1 VIIAR
6 SRSSS
11 LLRTQIISV
20 RLETALRSYSALTK
34 NDIIEIEYN
43 MIHFE
48 LLIMETNP
56 EGSGISVI
64 DTDLEV
70 GLSEFQRL
78 ALLY

>member
-1 VIIAR
+1 MSDAGSIYSVIAVLRR
-6 SRSSS
+6 STS
-11 LLRTQIISV
+11 
-20 RLETALRSYSALTK
+20 LETALRSYSALTK

-43 MIHFE
+43 SIHFE

-70 GLSEFQRL
+70 NSLP
-78 ALLY
+78 ALQNAYALI

>member
-1 VIIAR
+1 MSDAGSIYSVIAVLRR
-6 SRSSS
+6 STS
-11 LLRTQIISV
+11 
-20 RLETALRSYSALTK
+20 LETALRSYSALTK

-43 MIHFE
+43 SIHFE

-70 GLSEFQRL
+70 NSLP
-78 ALLY
+78 ALQNALI

>member
-1 VIIAR
+1 VSDAGSIYSAIAVLRR
-6 SRSSS
+6 STS
-11 LLRTQIISV
+11 
-20 RLETALRSYSALTK
+20 LETALRSYSALTK

-43 MIHFE
+43 SIHFE

-70 GLSEFQRL
+70 NSLPAFKML
-78 ALLY
+78 ML

>member
-1 VIIAR
+1 MSDAGSIYSAIAVLRR
-6 SRSSS
+6 STS
-11 LLRTQIISV
+11 
-20 RLETALRSYSALTK
+20 LETALRSYSALTK

-43 MIHFE
+43 SIHFE

-70 GLSEFQRL
+70 NSLP
-78 ALLY
+78 ALQNALI

>member
-1 VIIAR
+1 M
-6 SRSSS
+6 
-11 LLRTQIISV
+11 
-20 RLETALRSYSALTK
+20 RSYSALTK

-43 MIHFE
+43 SIHFE

-70 GLSEFQRL
+70 SYGYVADLGTTCSTFLFRSPFP
-78 ALLY
+78 

>member
-1 VIIAR
+1 MSDAGSIYSAIAVLRR
-6 SRSSS
+6 STS
-11 LLRTQIISV
+11 
-20 RLETALRSYSALTK
+20 LETALRSYSALTK

-43 MIHFE
+43 SIHFE

-70 GLSEFQRL
+70 NSLP
-78 ALLY
+78 ALQNAYALI

>member
-1 VIIAR
+1 MLTR
-6 SRSSS
+6 CCDY
-11 LLRTQIISV
+11 

-43 MIHFE
+43 SIHFE
-48 LLIMETNP
+48 LLIMETVP

-70 GLSEFQRL
+70 NDHTVPRNCGRKSRLISLSC
-78 ALLY
+78 

>member
-1 VIIAR
+1 VSDAGSIYSAIVVLRR
-6 SRSSS
+6 STS
-11 LLRTQIISV
+11 
-20 RLETALRSYSALTK
+20 LETALRSYSALTK

-43 MIHFE
+43 SIHFE

-70 GLSEFQRL
+70 NSLP
-78 ALLY
+78 ALQNALI

>member
-1 VIIAR
+1 MSDAGSIYSAIAVLRR
-6 SRSSS
+6 STS
-11 LLRTQIISV
+11 
-20 RLETALRSYSALTK
+20 LETALRSYSALTK

-43 MIHFE
+43 SIHFE

-70 GLSEFQRL
+70 NSLPAFKML
-78 ALLY
+78 ML